1 MFYFYFYLFSYS
13 RKNHSSFELSQKLEM
28 LNHIFLFPD
37 PKNLEISIR
46 RNIWV
51 SKDKHILSFED
62 DLKKKLNNKFF
73 YNCNIILFLISI
85 LFRYYAKGSKICW
98 YLSTCVSHP
107 QPQLNSRFLIKTNC
121 FANPNDRSNWLV
133 QIHTSNFEEHYH
145 GTVNEKHCFRL
156 IKDVFLNKLGKYCYR
171 NG

>member
-1 MFYFYFYLFSYS
+1 MFSYS

-37 PKNLEISIR
+37 PKNLEIPIR

-62 DLKKKLNNKFF
+62 DLKKNSTINF
-73 YNCNIILFLISI
+73 CNRNTILFLISI
-85 LFRYYAKGSKICW
+85 LFCYYAEWSKMCW
-98 YLSTCVSHP
+98 YLSTCVTQP
-107 QPQLNSRFLIKTNC
+107 QPQLNSRVLIKTKC

-133 QIHTSNFEEHYH
+133 QIHTSNFEPWM
-145 GTVNEKHCFRL
+145 
-156 IKDVFLNKLGKYCYR
+156 R
-171 NG
+171 NTALDW